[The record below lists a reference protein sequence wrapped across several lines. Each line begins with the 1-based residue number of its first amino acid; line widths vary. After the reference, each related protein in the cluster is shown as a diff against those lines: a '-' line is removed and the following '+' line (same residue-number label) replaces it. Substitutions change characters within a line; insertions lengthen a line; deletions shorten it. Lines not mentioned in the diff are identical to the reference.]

1 MTQKITL
8 TGLTCEACQKLL
20 SKRIGRIDGVESVNV
35 QLNGKTEIVAKRNI
49 TESEINNVLEGTKY
63 TLVN

>member
-8 TGLTCEACQKLL
+8 AGLTCEACQKLIT
-20 SKRIGRIDGVESVNV
+20 KRIGRIDGVESVIV
-35 QLNGKTEIVAKRNI
+35 QMNGQTEIVAKRNVAK
-49 TESEINNVLEGTKY
+49 SEITSVLEGTKY